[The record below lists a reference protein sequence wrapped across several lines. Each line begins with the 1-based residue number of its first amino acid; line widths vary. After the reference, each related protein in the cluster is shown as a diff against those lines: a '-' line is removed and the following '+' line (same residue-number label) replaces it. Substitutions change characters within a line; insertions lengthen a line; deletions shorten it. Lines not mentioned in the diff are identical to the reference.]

1 MNPKIYYRVL
11 QTDGEVF
18 KKLRNYYDGF
28 VIEASILEQYT
39 KFTFSLLSTV
49 EKPFFI
55 DPTHKLVL
63 LTLNEK
69 EWAIKVAEAFKISEC
84 IEEGEI
90 IIDKLKEN
98 LDAFVKAAIEY
109 QKNKIKMSS
118 SGLELFGI
126 SGYGMEPEILV
137 APYLLIDG
145 MHSESF
151 ELNLEM
157 LRKSIALKGDGKLYA
172 VIALEEYLLSEADD
186 VISEF
191 EIEGVD
197 GFCVWVSDFREAEED
212 VKMLE
217 KYVEFFKKL
226 SKLRKPI
233 INLYGGAFS
242 VLLGK
247 LGLIDCVVQGIA
259 YGEHRN
265 PYISATGGYQ
275 KRYYIPKIHK
285 IVPLYRAQELIDTVP
300 ELECGCEFCVEADII
315 MTPEREIRT
324 DLLKKHYVL
333 SRWKEKQKDFKEL
346 YANLKSTIQLLD
358 DVFEGFWDQV
368 RHLKS
373 WEEVLDKIVED
384 KES

>member
-18 KKLRNYYDGF
+18 KRLRKCYDGF
-28 VIEASILEQYT
+28 VIEASILEQFT
-39 KFTFSLLSTV
+39 KFTLSLLFSV

-63 LTLNEK
+63 RTLNEK

-84 IEEGEI
+84 VEEGVI
-90 IIDKLKEN
+90 LIDKLKEN
-98 LDAFVKAAIEY
+98 LNAFVKATIAY
-109 QKNKIKMSS
+109 QRNKIKMSS
-118 SGLELFGI
+118 GGLELFGI
-126 SGYGMEPEILV
+126 SGYGLEPEIIV
-137 APYLLIDG
+137 APYFLIDG
-145 MHSESF
+145 IHSESF

-172 VIALEEYLLSEADD
+172 VIAIEEYLLSEAEEL
-186 VISEF
+186 ISKF
-191 EIEGVD
+191 EIEGID
-197 GFCVWVSDFREAEED
+197 GFCVWVSDFREEGED

-226 SKLRKPI
+226 SKLKKPI
-233 INLYGGAFS
+233 MNLYGGAFS

-265 PYISATGGYQ
+265 PYIAATGRYT
-275 KRYYIPKIHK
+275 KTYYIPKIHK
-285 IVPLYRAQELIDTVP
+285 VVPLYRAQELIETVP
-300 ELECGCEFCVEADII
+300 ELKCGCEFCVEADILN
-315 MTPEREIRT
+315 TPENRIRT

-333 SRWKEKQKDFKEL
+333 SRWNEKQMDFNEL
-346 YANLKSTIQLLD
+346 YANLKSTTQLLD
-358 DVFEGFWDQV
+358 DVFEEFWEQL
-368 RHLKS
+368 RHLKN
-373 WEEVLDKIVED
+373 WEEVLDKIVD
-384 KES
+384 G

>member
-28 VIEASILEQYT
+28 VIEASILEQFT
-39 KFTFSLLSTV
+39 KFTLSLLFSV

-63 LTLNEK
+63 LTLKEK
-69 EWAIKVAEAFKISEC
+69 EWAINVAEAFKISEC
-84 IEEGEI
+84 VEEGVI
-90 IIDKLKEN
+90 LIDKLKEN
-98 LDAFVKAAIEY
+98 LDAFVKATIAY
-109 QKNKIKMSS
+109 QRDKIKMSS
-118 SGLELFGI
+118 GGLELFGI
-126 SGYGMEPEILV
+126 SGYGLEPGIIV
-137 APYLLIDG
+137 APYFLIEG
-145 MHSESF
+145 IHSESF

-172 VIALEEYLLSEADD
+172 VIAIEEYLLSEAEEL
-186 VISEF
+186 ISKF

-197 GFCVWVSDFREAEED
+197 GFCVWVSDFREEGED

-226 SKLRKPI
+226 SKLKKPI
-233 INLYGGAFS
+233 MNLYGGAFS

-265 PYISATGGYQ
+265 PYIAATGRYT
-275 KRYYIPKIHK
+275 KTYYIPKIHK
-285 IVPLYRAQELIDTVP
+285 VVPLYRAQELIETVP
-300 ELECGCEFCVEADII
+300 ELKCECEFCVEADI
-315 MTPEREIRT
+315 MNTPENRIRT

-333 SRWKEKQKDFKEL
+333 SRWNEKQMDFNEL
-346 YANLKSTIQLLD
+346 YANLKSTTQLLD
-358 DVFEGFWDQV
+358 DVFEEFWEQL

-373 WEEVLDKIVED
+373 WEEVIGKIIEG
-384 KES
+384 